1 MFWTFL
7 NRWSWGLEHKTSHD
21 LTKTSKSVI
30 SLLFIPATHS
40 RANLVL
46 FMKTQRFFFF
56 SLNSSLHW
64 IQHFW
69 QNVHVKAA
77 LRLKTPCWV
86 CSVSSLHGASAVQQP
101 RKDELSSLDC
111 LYLDEIWAAY
121 WNCWEK
127 LDCGLWKMC
136 WFLQKTEKCN
146 LSSWLTVRA
155 YFGFALLRGHHKI
168 TRQQNTQILSWD
180 LMKKCICKACDNTCT
195 DNRHEQ
201 WSTENLERKTAIAEE
216 VKKKIFG
223 GETLSGFMLFLS
235 EMLLGWIQICLF

>member
-46 FMKTQRFFFF
+46 LHEDSKVFLFLFKQQPA
-56 SLNSSLHW
+56 LNSA
-64 IQHFW
+64 F
-69 QNVHVKAA
+69 
-77 LRLKTPCWV
+77 
-86 CSVSSLHGASAVQQP
+86 P
-101 RKDELSSLDC
+101 RISDRMCTSKLSSLDC
-111 LYLDEIWAAY
+111 LYLDEICAAY
-121 WNCWEK
+121 WKRWEK

-155 YFGFALLRGHHKI
+155 YFGFHLLRGHHKNHQATKHTNFELRFARCVI
-168 TRQQNTQILSWD
+168 ILELTTDMNNEAQKTLKEIQRLQRKLKRKYLEKKHFLD
-180 LMKKCICKACDNTCT
+180 LCCFCLRCCLDESKCVSSK
-195 DNRHEQ
+195 
-201 WSTENLERKTAIAEE
+201 
-216 VKKKIFG
+216 
-223 GETLSGFMLFLS
+223 
-235 EMLLGWIQICLF
+235 